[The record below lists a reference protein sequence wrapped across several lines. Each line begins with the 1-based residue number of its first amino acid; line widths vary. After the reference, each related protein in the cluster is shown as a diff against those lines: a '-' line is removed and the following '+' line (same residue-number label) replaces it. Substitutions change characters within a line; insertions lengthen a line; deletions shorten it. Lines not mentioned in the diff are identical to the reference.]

1 MSWTWACIIVKF
13 SLAGPDGLS
22 AAHCSV
28 MLSVSGRQKFHSHIK
43 NQTWCS
49 QSQTTALFA
58 SPLSSLPRETKCWL
72 FFMTY
77 LPSFSSIC
85 QEKTHK
91 QHTEAFSS
99 FEPLLAL
106 NLHFLDMVS
115 STIERFEDLVKNWIS
130 RRNDN
135 VGQQHCWS
143 QIKAAVQLIPHLQ

>member
-1 MSWTWACIIVKF
+1 
-13 SLAGPDGLS
+13 
-22 AAHCSV
+22 
-28 MLSVSGRQKFHSHIK
+28 
-43 NQTWCS
+43 
-49 QSQTTALFA
+49 
-58 SPLSSLPRETKCWL
+58 
-72 FFMTY
+72 MTY

-91 QHTEAFSS
+91 QHNEAFSS
-99 FEPLLAL
+99 FEPLFAL